1 MGFPEKEK
9 PDNVYQG
16 VDHFGKYHSTDEIYA
31 AFDALSLTAYQPS
44 LFLHATRKEAEKEAN
59 RLFNK
64 FVKKGF
70 YKEDEFDKF
79 CVEYYLEEKHRND

>member
-1 MGFPEKEK
+1 MSKDDWTTYDVRTGRVIPKNRDK
-9 PDNVYQG
+9 
-16 VDHFGKYHSTDEIYA
+16 T
-31 AFDALSLTAYQPS
+31 LSERL
-44 LFLHATRKEAEKEAN
+44 LKEAEKEAN

>member
-1 MGFPEKEK
+1 MGKNDWTTYDIQTGRVVPKSRNK
-9 PDNVYQG
+9 
-16 VDHFGKYHSTDEIYA
+16 T
-31 AFDALSLTAYQPS
+31 LSERL
-44 LFLHATRKEAEKEAN
+44 LKEAEKEAN

-64 FVKKGF
+64 FVKKGL

>member
-1 MGFPEKEK
+1 MRPLFASLSIIENTLGEDLGFPNKEK

-44 LFLHATRKEAEKEAN
+44 LFLHASRKEAE
-59 RLFNK
+59 R
-64 FVKKGF
+64 VSPWSSTPI
-70 YKEDEFDKF
+70 
-79 CVEYYLEEKHRND
+79 

>member
-1 MGFPEKEK
+1 MGKNDWTTYDVRAGRVIPKNRDK
-9 PDNVYQG
+9 
-16 VDHFGKYHSTDEIYA
+16 T
-31 AFDALSLTAYQPS
+31 LSERL
-44 LFLHATRKEAEKEAN
+44 LKEAEKEAN

-79 CVEYYLEEKHRND
+79 CVEYYLKEKHRETNNS